1 LPEKQSEW
9 LFFLLT
15 ARFYIIHAT
24 LYYVK
29 VSKYEF
35 QVSNF
40 KFKEL
45 TMETKRIVFVGV
57 GGQGNLLAS
66 RLLGEA
72 CISAGIPAVVSE
84 IHGMAQ
90 RGGIVESALIMGA
103 SSPIVSKGEA
113 DILIGFEP
121 SETLRALNKCNK
133 NTVVITN
140 IHPLP
145 PFTVTIGQGVYP
157 DIDEALDLI
166 RDNVSLLIALDGDE
180 LAAKAGNPLSLNMVM
195 LGALIGSKVI
205 PLKEDILKETISN
218 TTKQTFLESNLKA
231 FDFGVAASRAG

>member
-1 LPEKQSEW
+1 
-9 LFFLLT
+9 
-15 ARFYIIHAT
+15 
-24 LYYVK
+24 
-29 VSKYEF
+29 
-35 QVSNF
+35 
-40 KFKEL
+40 
-45 TMETKRIVFVGV
+45 METKRIVFVGV

>member
-1 LPEKQSEW
+1 
-9 LFFLLT
+9 
-15 ARFYIIHAT
+15 
-24 LYYVK
+24 
-29 VSKYEF
+29 
-35 QVSNF
+35 
-40 KFKEL
+40 
-45 TMETKRIVFVGV
+45 METKRIVFVGV

-103 SSPIVSKGEA
+103 KSPIVSKGEA
-113 DILIGFEP
+113 DILVGFEP

-133 NTVVITN
+133 DTVVITN

-145 PFTVTIGQGVYP
+145 PFTVVIGQGVYP
-157 DIDEALDLI
+157 DIDKSLDII

-180 LAAKAGNPLSLNMVM
+180 LAAKAENPLSLNMVM
-195 LGALIGSKVI
+195 LGALIGSRVI
-205 PLKEDILKETISN
+205 PLEEDILKETISK
-218 TTKQTFLESNLKA
+218 TTKQAFLESNLKA
-231 FDFGVAASRAG
+231 FDFGVAASRVG